1 MAVVG
6 RAATRFADECS
17 DLLHR
22 MVTSERSERTTSSHW
37 ARSSAGAAAAAIQ
50 EHYSIKGLPGGRPLR
65 LKQKKSSK
73 SMIPKGPSLRGALS
87 YKDKMLHYDASLTAA
102 EKAGL
107 VEPPLK
113 PLTVQEW
120 QTAKLLSDGRVDE
133 ICSICR
139 EPYRDS
145 SQVILACS
153 HTFHERCFLSY
164 LRFADATIARCPVC
178 RTEAHDWTT
187 HDGGLNA
194 WRSRSAT
201 RIQRCWRGHR
211 VRVRVMEGLPPG
223 SRLRRRY
230 AAQRLKATG
239 RKIEKLGEARRVAVD
254 KFLGDVDRSTLESS
268 RMLRE
273 SLAAFESFRNGM
285 KSAERGLPPVLL
297 SGSASPSW
305 LHEAVGKAIERGDC
319 ECPICYDQLRTM
331 EEVEAPRQP
340 ARRAVTIL
348 SCSHLFHQKCLD
360 SFESFRVFEKRFC
373 PMCRQEYHRRPWP
386 L

>member
-1 MAVVG
+1 
-6 RAATRFADECS
+6 
-17 DLLHR
+17 
-22 MVTSERSERTTSSHW
+22 
-37 ARSSAGAAAAAIQ
+37 
-50 EHYSIKGLPGGRPLR
+50 
-65 LKQKKSSK
+65 
-73 SMIPKGPSLRGALS
+73 MIPKGSSLRGALS

-102 EKAGL
+102 ERAGL

-113 PLTVQEW
+113 PLTAQEW
-120 QTAKLLSDGRVDE
+120 QTAKQLSDGRVDE

-164 LRFADATIARCPVC
+164 LRFADAAIARCPVC

-211 VRVRVMEGLPPG
+211 GRVRVMEGLPPG

-239 RKIEKLGEARRVAVD
+239 RRIEKLGEARRVAVD

-273 SLAAFESFRNGM
+273 SLAAFESFRNGV
-285 KSAERGLPPVLL
+285 KSAERGPPPVLL

-305 LHEAVGKAIERGDC
+305 LQEAVGKAIERGDC
-319 ECPICYDQLRTM
+319 ECPICYDQLRTI
-331 EEVEAPRQP
+331 EGVEAPRQP

-373 PMCRQEYHRRPWP
+373 PMCRQEYDRRPWP